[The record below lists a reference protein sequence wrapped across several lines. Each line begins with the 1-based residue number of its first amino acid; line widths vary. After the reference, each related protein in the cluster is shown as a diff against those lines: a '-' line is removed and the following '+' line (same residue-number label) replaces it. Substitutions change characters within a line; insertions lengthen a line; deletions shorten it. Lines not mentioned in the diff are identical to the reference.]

1 MKANSWGALK
11 PKVKSMEYTIL
22 KPRKALNKAF
32 LKVKPSR
39 VDIERFKVNM
49 MGFLD
54 GINEGESEEFHK
66 NLLTDFLKKTYYD
79 EKHFINTKGRNDL
92 VIHIG
97 KDARSSVGV
106 IIETKNPTNK
116 NEMLRIDHINTK
128 ALQELLLYYLRER
141 ITNKNLEIRQLIATN
156 FHEWFIFDAQ
166 VFEKLFAQN
175 KELVGLFQDF
185 EEGRLGGIKTE
196 YFYKEIAARF
206 IKFAGNDLSFT
217 HINLVEYG
225 GILRGTQK
233 GKDAKL
239 IPLFKGFSPEHLLKL
254 PFSNDSNTLD
264 RRFYSELLHI
274 IGLTERKEKGKKL
287 IERKQEGDRDA
298 GSLIENAVVQLDS
311 LDKVSRLE
319 NPRQYG
325 ASHEERIFSVALEL
339 AITWINRVLF
349 LKLLEA
355 QLISCHKGDRSYA
368 FLNSGKVGTYDGLN
382 SLFFQVLART
392 SDERSAEMQ
401 EIFGKVPYLN
411 SSLFEPTGIE
421 HDCLFISQIEDQ
433 SLSIHTSTVLKD
445 ANGKKR
451 TGDKDALEYLF
462 EFLDAYDF
470 TSEGAEDIQE
480 DNKAL
485 INASVLGLIFEK
497 INGYKDGSFFTPGF
511 ITMYMCRDSIRR
523 TVLQKFNETK
533 RWGCE
538 TIDQLYDRI
547 DDKAEAN
554 EIINSLKLCD
564 PAVGSGHFLVSA
576 LNEIIALKSD
586 LKILLDRDGKTL
598 RDYQVEIVNDE
609 LIVMDDDGGL
619 FEYNPKSVESQ
630 RIQEALFHEKQT
642 IIENCLFGVD
652 INPNSVKIC
661 RLRLWIELLKNAYY
675 KNESELETLPNIDI
689 NIKRGNSL
697 ISRFAL
703 DADLKQALK
712 KSKWNISSY
721 RLAVMSYRNARSKE
735 EKRGLEKLID
745 DIKSGF
751 EAEIYSN
758 DKRIVKLKKLR
769 GESFKLTNQIEM
781 FELSKREKSARN
793 KSIKKLTID
802 IAKLDAEIEEI
813 KTNKIYEDAFEWR
826 FEFPEVLD
834 DKGDFIGFDC
844 IIGNPPYIR
853 QEEFK
858 EIKSYLKQNYTTFT
872 GTADLYVYFI
882 ELGMRCL
889 GKGGTFNFI
898 TPNKWMRVAYGKL
911 LRNFIKEHQI
921 NSILDF
927 GDLPVF
933 EEATTYPCILS
944 IDKSAP
950 KMAFRSANITTLN
963 YPEGLPAYIEE
974 TKMKLPCENLL
985 EEGWQLEKPKVFA
998 FMKKLHASGTPLS
1011 EYVEGRFYRGI
1022 TTGCNEAF
1030 VIDSETRS
1038 RLISEDPKSEEII
1051 KPYLRGRDVKRW
1063 YSASADLWLIF
1074 PRRGIAINSYPAV
1087 KKYLSVY
1094 KNRLMPGVKGGRKA
1108 GSYEWYEIQDNIAYW
1123 QEFQKPKIVSTKISI
1138 RPTFA
1143 LDLEGCYLGN
1153 TSYLCPV
1160 STGSGNYILGL
1171 LNSMLFFAYAKKVF
1185 VEKQNGWFEVQ
1196 PEKLGLFPIPSA
1208 TLAQQFEIVTM
1219 VERIL
1224 ALKQDNPDTDVS
1236 ELEAEINQ
1244 LVYKLYDLTPDEI
1257 AIVEASA
1264 PVPKKTKP
1272 LLKEKVLPELKKLGN
1287 YFSYDDVKAHLAK
1300 IAEAKVPA
1308 STLKNYLSKFVEDGV
1323 LFDAGKGWYSNLS
1336 ESLELSAELLHE
1348 ITKLL
1353 SKQFPLLDVSCWST
1367 EQINPFM
1374 HHLLARYV
1382 TFVYTSLDAV
1392 EIVGDALRDA
1402 GYSVLVNPVA
1412 AEIEKSYT
1420 KIENPVVVRPSVTKE
1435 PTAVSGVAPP
1445 EKLLVDLLFENNKLS
1460 IMEPSEAAEVVK
1472 KAVQAGRVNMA
1483 ALQSYAKRRRVSV
1496 DL

>member
-1 MKANSWGALK
+1 
-11 PKVKSMEYTIL
+11 MEYTKL
-22 KPRKALNKAF
+22 RPRKALNKAF

-39 VDIERFKVNM
+39 IDIERFKVNM
-49 MGFLD
+49 MGLLD
-54 GINEGESEEFHK
+54 GINESESEEFHK
-66 NLLTDFLKKTYYD
+66 NLFTDFLKKTYYD

-97 KDARSSVGV
+97 KDARTSVGV

-116 NEMLRIDHINTK
+116 NEILRIDNINTK

-141 ITNKNLEIRQLIATN
+141 ITNKNLEIRHLIATN

-185 EEGRLGGIKTE
+185 EEGRLGGTKTD
-196 YFYKEIAARF
+196 YFYKEVAARF
-206 IKFAGNDLSFT
+206 IKSAGNDLCFT
-217 HINLVEYG
+217 HINLLEYRG
-225 GILRGTQK
+225 SLRGTQK
-233 GKDAKL
+233 GKDARL
-239 IPLFKGFSPEHLLKL
+239 IPLFKVFSPEHLLKL

-287 IERKQEGDRDA
+287 IERKQEGDRNA

-319 NPRQYG
+319 NPQQFG
-325 ASHEERIFSVALEL
+325 GSHEERIFSVALEL

-355 QLISCHKGDRSYA
+355 QLISYHKGDRSYA
-368 FLNSGKVGTYDGLN
+368 FLNSGKVGNYDGLN

-392 SDERSAEMQ
+392 SAERSDEMQ
-401 EIFGKVPYLN
+401 ELFSKVPYLN

-433 SLSIHTSTVLKD
+433 SLPIHSSTVLKN

-451 TGDKDALEYLF
+451 TGEMDALEYLF

-523 TVLQKFNETK
+523 TVLQKFNENK
-533 RWGCE
+533 SWDCE

-554 EIINSLKLCD
+554 EIINSLKICD

-576 LNEIIALKSD
+576 LNEIITLKSD

-598 RDYQVEIVNDE
+598 RDYQIEIVNDE
-609 LIVMDDDGGL
+609 LIVIDDDGGL
-619 FEYNPKSVESQ
+619 FEYNPKSSESQ
-630 RIQEALFHEKQT
+630 RIQETLFHEKQT

-697 ISRFAL
+697 ISRYDL
-703 DADLKQALK
+703 DTDLKQALK
-712 KSKWNISSY
+712 KSKGSIDDY
-721 RLAVMSYRNARSKE
+721 RSAVMSYRNAQSKD
-735 EKRGLEKLID
+735 EKRAMETLIH
-745 DIKSGF
+745 DIKSNF

-769 GESFKLTNQIEM
+769 GESFTLTNQIEM
-781 FELSKREKSARN
+781 FELSKREKAARN
-793 KSIKKLTID
+793 KSIKKLTVEIT
-802 IAKLDAEIEEI
+802 KLDAEIEEI
-813 KTNKIYEDAFEWR
+813 KNNRIYEEAFEWR

-834 DKGDFIGFDC
+834 DNGDFIGFDC
-844 IIGNPPYIR
+844 IIGNPPFIR

-858 EIKSYLKQNYTTFT
+858 EIKPYLKQSYETFT
-872 GTADLYVYFI
+872 GTADLYVYFV

-889 GKGGTFNFI
+889 RKGGTFNFI

-911 LRNFIKEHQI
+911 LRNFIKEHQL

-933 EEATTYPCILS
+933 EEATAYPCILS

-950 KMAFRSANITTLN
+950 KMAFKSANITTLN
-963 YPEGLPAYIEE
+963 YLEGLPAYIEE

-985 EEGWQLEKPKVFA
+985 EEGWQLENPKVFA
-998 FMKKLHASGTPLS
+998 FMQKLQAAGTPLS

-1030 VIDSETRS
+1030 VIDGETRS
-1038 RLISEDPKSEEII
+1038 RLISEDTKSAEII

-1063 YSASADLWLIF
+1063 YSSSADLWLIF

-1094 KNRLMPGVKGGRKA
+1094 ENRLMPGVKGGRKA

-1160 STGSGNYILGL
+1160 STESGNYILGL
-1171 LNSMLFFAYAKKVF
+1171 LNSILFFAYAKKVF

-1208 TLAQQFEIVTM
+1208 TLAQQSEIVAR
-1219 VERIL
+1219 VEKIL
-1224 ALKQDNPDTDVS
+1224 TLKLDNPDADVS

-1257 AIVEASA
+1257 AIVEASV
-1264 PVPKKTKP
+1264 PIPKKTKP
-1272 LLKEKVLPELKKLGN
+1272 LLTDKVLPELKQLGS
-1287 YFSYDDVKAHLAK
+1287 YFSYDAVKAHLAK
-1300 IAEAKVPA
+1300 IAGAKVPA
-1308 STLKNYLSKFVEDGV
+1308 STLKTYLSKFVEDGV
-1323 LFDAGKGWYSNLS
+1323 LFDAGKGWYSNLPDRLELNS
-1336 ESLELSAELLHE
+1336 ESVQKIAQ
-1348 ITKLL
+1348 LL
-1353 SKQFPLLDVSCWST
+1353 SEQFPLLEVSCWST

-1374 HHLLARYV
+1374 HHLLSRFV
-1382 TFVYTSLDAV
+1382 TFVYTDADAL
-1392 EIVGDALRDA
+1392 ETVGDALSDA
-1402 GYSVLVNPVA
+1402 GHNVLVNPGKSD
-1412 AEIEKSYT
+1412 IEKFYGKT
-1420 KIENPVVVRPSVTKE
+1420 EQPVILRAAGSKE
-1435 PTAVSGVAPP
+1435 PAAVSGIAPP
-1445 EKLLVDLLFENNKLS
+1445 EKLLVDLLLENNKFF
-1460 IMEPSEAAEVVK
+1460 IMEPAEAENVLHA
-1472 KAVQAGRVNMA
+1472 AIRSGRVNFA
-1483 ALQSYAKRRRVSV
+1483 ALLSYAKRKRVLLDPKNINQV
-1496 DL
+1496 QII